1 MTPKE
6 KCKELVDRIINTEH
20 CGIKHFPNKNY
31 CDCTEM
37 NRFQSIQCVLIAVD
51 EIIKALNDDIY
62 IQGETD
68 IDSHINYWEEVKS
81 ELEKL

>member
-6 KCKELVDRIINTEH
+6 KARELVDKIQEGLWRDRAVRIYQEDAVYTA
-20 CGIKHFPNKNY
+20 
-31 CDCTEM
+31 
-37 NRFQSIQCVLIAVD
+37 SIAVD

-68 IDSHINYWEEVKS
+68 IDSHIEYWKEVKQ
-81 ELEKL
+81 ELDNL

>member
-6 KCKELVDRIINTEH
+6 KAREMVDKIQEGLWRDRAVRIYQEDAVYTA
-20 CGIKHFPNKNY
+20 
-31 CDCTEM
+31 
-37 NRFQSIQCVLIAVD
+37 LIAVD

-68 IDSHINYWEEVKS
+68 IDSHIDYWKAVKR
-81 ELEKL
+81 EIENI

>member
-1 MTPKE
+1 MSPKE
-6 KCKELVDRIINTEH
+6 KARELMDIMINTEH
-20 CGIKHFPNKNY
+20 CGIKHFPNNNY

-37 NRFQSIQCVLIAVD
+37 NRFQSKQCALIAVD

-68 IDSHINYWEEVKS
+68 IDSHIEYWDEVKN
-81 ELEKL
+81 EIEKL